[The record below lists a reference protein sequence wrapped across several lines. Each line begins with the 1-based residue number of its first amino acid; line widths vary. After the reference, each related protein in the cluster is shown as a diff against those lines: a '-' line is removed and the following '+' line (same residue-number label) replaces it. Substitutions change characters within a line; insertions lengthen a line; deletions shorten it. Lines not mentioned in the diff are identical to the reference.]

1 MLIRG
6 HLRFDDSS
14 SSDEDH
20 GSTGLTAAARE
31 FSLDFESR
39 AGSEQNVEN
48 MSWSVFE
55 STDYVAAHIRKR
67 LMDLMVAARRWHPGL
82 NLTTVLRNN
91 DLIVHSS

>member
-14 SSDEDH
+14 DDENDEH
-20 GSTGLTAAARE
+20 SNLTASAQE
-31 FSLDFESR
+31 FMLDFESR
-39 AGSEQNVEN
+39 ANSTQNTED

-67 LMDLMVAARRWHPGL
+67 LMNLMLAARRWHPEI
-82 NLTTVLRNN
+82 NLATVLRNN
-91 DLIVHSS
+91 DLIAHSS